1 MAKKYTTTRRATGF
15 LAKVCT
21 QAGIP
26 TGHKVLVPYNSPQ
39 RFSIGSLWF
48 TVRNSSLAFAEG
60 EIPASWF
67 IDLNATEEV
76 TA

>member
-1 MAKKYTTTRRATGF
+1 MAKKYTTTRKATGF

-60 EIPASWF
+60 DIPASWF
-67 IDLNATEEV
+67 IDLNAEV
-76 TA
+76 TE